1 MILKTLTLQNFRK
14 FKHTSIEFPEGII
27 GVVGFN
33 GSGKSTI
40 FEAIAWALYGTVAAR
55 TSSEDIKRNAAE
67 PSSACIVDLCFQFE
81 GDEYRVVRQMKGKA
95 FISSATITRNGKI
108 AATGAGSST
117 MFIQK
122 TLGMDYKSFFTSIFA
137 RQKELNTLSSM
148 NASERRPLILKMLGI
163 DSLDEVIKQI
173 NADKRNKSSLI
184 SHLERNIF
192 DKNGCEKQKILLN
205 KQKILKEQQQQSNEE
220 IKEMKKKLKK
230 LKDEQKTTNID
241 VKYAKRKYEDINKKH
256 EIAIKEKTLYEQNQ
270 KIIQEISHIKHKIE
284 KRIKNIQL
292 LKKELINFENID
304 QEIIKTNKRM
314 EEINNSTSEIIKQK
328 TQEESELD
336 HLMKQK
342 KEIIKKQN
350 SISKL
355 GLDATCPTCEREL
368 GDQFEFLLEKYG
380 TKHDELEN
388 ECVLLEQKLQETN
401 EQQEQK
407 QREHKALQKKKE
419 FYRKKEK
426 EQQEVKT
433 RIESHKK
440 EQLLEEKELKEK
452 EQLLNKNPS
461 IEFNLNLFQIIE
473 NQRKTLYQRYQQL
486 IKKTSKVKDNL
497 SKQTLSIEKK
507 QSNIALLIQ
516 EINSIK
522 KQRNELKEMHDKIKN
537 EQQKI
542 VEISMLKEIMVSF
555 RLHLVSRIRPAL
567 SQYAS
572 SFFHDLTD
580 GKYAE
585 MTLDDQYNINIYDD
599 GKKYP
604 IQRFSGGEIDL
615 ANLCLRLAISDV
627 ITERAEGLFHF
638 IILDE
643 IFGSQDRLRQQN
655 IMQELYKLS
664 STFKQIFLI
673 THVEEIKHYL
683 QHIIQVEETNDE
695 SIIII
700 N

>member
-1 MILKTLTLQNFRK
+1 MPHQCLKC
-14 FKHTSIEFPEGII
+14 G
-27 GVVGFN
+27 
-33 GSGKSTI
+33 TI
-40 FEAIAWALYGTVAAR
+40 YK
-55 TSSEDIKRNAAE
+55 D
-67 PSSACIVDLCFQFE
+67 
-81 GDEYRVVRQMKGKA
+81 
-95 FISSATITRNGKI
+95 
-108 AATGAGSST
+108 GSS
-117 MFIQK
+117 
-122 TLGMDYKSFFTSIFA
+122 
-137 RQKELNTLSSM
+137 
-148 NASERRPLILKMLGI
+148 
-163 DSLDEVIKQI
+163 
-173 NADKRNKSSLI
+173 
-184 SHLERNIF
+184 
-192 DKNGCEKQKILLN
+192 
-205 KQKILKEQQQQSNEE
+205 
-220 IKEMKKKLKK
+220 
-230 LKDEQKTTNID
+230 
-241 VKYAKRKYEDINKKH
+241 
-256 EIAIKEKTLYEQNQ
+256 
-270 KIIQEISHIKHKIE
+270 
-284 KRIKNIQL
+284 QL
-292 LKKELINFENID
+292 LKGCSDCGGNRFFYTKTPLSEEQRAEIQDEIGKDLNEQLTDLFKNPENKEFID
-304 QEIIKTNKRM
+304 YRDNWIT
-314 EEINNSTSEIIKQK
+314 
-328 TQEESELD
+328 
-336 HLMKQK
+336 MKP
-342 KEIIKKQN
+342 KEIRRVFKKHMTESN
-350 SISKL
+350 K
-355 GLDATCPTCEREL
+355 
-368 GDQFEFLLEKYG
+368 
-380 TKHDELEN
+380 
-388 ECVLLEQKLQETN
+388 KLQETN

-407 QREHKALQKKKE
+407 RREHKALQKKKE

-433 RIESHKK
+433 RIESHNK
-440 EQLLEEKELKEK
+440 EQLLEEKELEDK
-452 EQLLNKNPS
+452 EQLLKKNPS
-461 IEFNLNLFQIIE
+461 IEFNLNLFQSIE
-473 NQRKTLYQRYQQL
+473 NQRKTLYQSYQQL
-486 IKKTSKVKDNL
+486 IKKTSKVKDIL
-497 SKQTLSIEKK
+497 SKQILSIEKK

-580 GKYAE
+580 GKYPE

>member
-14 FKHTSIEFPEGII
+14 FKRASIEFPEGII
-27 GVVGFN
+27 GVVGLN

-55 TSSEDIKRNAAE
+55 TSSEDIKRNDAE
-67 PSSACIVDLCFQFE
+67 PSSSCIVDLCFQFE

-95 FISSATITRNGKI
+95 LISSATITRNGKI
-108 AATGAGSST
+108 AANGAGPST

-163 DSLDEVIKQI
+163 DSLDEVIKHI
-173 NADKRNKSSLI
+173 NVDKRNKSSLI
-184 SHLERNIF
+184 SHLEKNIF
-192 DKNGCEKQKILLN
+192 DKNGCEKQKILIN
-205 KQKILKEQQQQSNEE
+205 KEKNLKEQQQQSNEE
-220 IKEMKKKLKK
+220 IKEMKKKLKE
-230 LKDEQKTTNID
+230 LKYEQKTTTID
-241 VKYAKRKYEDINKKH
+241 VKDAKRKYEDINKKH
-256 EIAIKEKTLYEQNQ
+256 ETSIKEKMLYEQNQ
-270 KIIQEISHIKHKIE
+270 KIIQEISNIKHKIE

-314 EEINNSTSEIIKQK
+314 EEINNSTSELIKQK
-328 TQEESELD
+328 TQEKSALD
-336 HLMKQK
+336 HLIMQK
-342 KEIIKKQN
+342 KEINNKQS
-350 SISKL
+350 SITKL
-355 GLDATCPTCEREL
+355 GSDATCPTCEREL
-368 GDQFEFLLEKYG
+368 GDQYKFLLKKYG
-380 TKHDELEN
+380 TKHDELEK
-388 ECVLLEQKLQETN
+388 ECILLEKKLQQTN
-401 EQQEQK
+401 QQQEQK

-433 RIESHKK
+433 RIESHNKEQLHEENDLTDK
-440 EQLLEEKELKEK
+440 EQLLK
-452 EQLLNKNPS
+452 KNPS
-461 IEFNLNLFQIIE
+461 VEFNLNLYLSIE
-473 NQRKTLYQRYQQL
+473 KQRKTLYQNYQQL

-497 SKQTLSIEKK
+497 SNQILSIEKK
-507 QSNIALLIQ
+507 QSHISLLIQ

-522 KQRNELKEMHDKIKN
+522 KQRNEQKEMHDKIKN

-542 VEISMLKEIMVSF
+542 IEISMLKEIMVSF
-555 RLHLVSRIRPAL
+555 RLHLISRIRPAL

-580 GKYAE
+580 GKYPE

-673 THVEEIKHYL
+673 THVEETYH
-683 QHIIQVEETNDE
+683 
-695 SIIII
+695 SS
-700 N
+700 